1 MWVKLFTYSPFYFQ
15 KYRAVPHAGCL
26 NIIGDNATWYIN
38 FIPQK
43 STDTFVQGVFNK
55 KRFVIGN
62 KYYKVAFSI
71 VGIELMPQV
80 ELTSDTVLQALSPIC
95 VKLHNDGE
103 IKYLSP
109 DNPLFE
115 KGLYKG
121 LISRF
126 STGADDNSLFNEEDF
141 SFVPIE
147 ESVRPKLITIKAYT
161 PEETKVKGY
170 LCSFRLKA
178 PKKLTA
184 LAYEGGIGEQCSQGF
199 GYITTKKHCKYGT
212 RDRLDNIKEDSR
224 FE

>member
-1 MWVKLFTYSPFYFQ
+1 M
-15 KYRAVPHAGCL
+15 

-38 FIPQK
+38 FVPQK
-43 STDTFVQGVFNK
+43 STDTFIQGVFNK

-62 KYYKVAFSI
+62 KYYKVSFSI

-80 ELTSDTVLQALSPIC
+80 ELTSDTIFQALSPIC

-109 DNPLFE
+109 DNALFE
-115 KGLYKG
+115 KGLYMG

-126 STGADDNSLFNEEDF
+126 STSADDKSLFNEEDF

-147 ESVRPKLITIKAYT
+147 ESIRPKLITIKAYT
-161 PEETKVKGY
+161 PEETRVKGY

-178 PKKLTA
+178 PKKLIA

-199 GYITTKKHCKYGT
+199 GYITTKKI
-212 RDRLDNIKEDSR
+212 L
-224 FE
+224 